1 VQQRH
6 PDSEPTAATRQ
17 DVIEILG
24 ALDDDKLLAILE
36 LRPSVADLEQAHVWL
51 SGDRDVFGA
60 APIKGIASRIV
71 TILTV
76 DEEDE
81 PGAPAA

>member
-1 VQQRH
+1 M
-6 PDSEPTAATRQ
+6 AASRQ
-17 DVIEILG
+17 DVIDILG

-36 LRPSVADLEQAHVWL
+36 LRPNIADLEQAHVWL

-60 APIKGIASRIV
+60 TPIKGTASSIV